1 MPLTDTAIRQ
11 AKPTD
16 KPVKLTDGGG
26 MHLLVKPAGRYWR
39 MDYRFEGKRKTLALG
54 VYPDVTLKQ
63 AREKRE
69 EAKRLLAQGV
79 DPVKFKKV
87 ASIRDT
93 VSDATVLFENV
104 SREWFIKHEPTWAK
118 GHSDKIIQRLERD
131 VFPWLGNRPVH
142 TITSQ
147 DLLACIRRIEA
158 RGTIDT
164 AHRALQNAGQI
175 FRYAIAT
182 GRAERNPSADLRG
195 ALPPARGGHFAAIT
209 DPVGFA
215 QLLRAIETYQ
225 GFLPVRCALR
235 LLPMVFVRP
244 GELRMAEWSEFNLE
258 AAEWSIPGARMK
270 SGQPHIV
277 PLSTQA
283 ISILKDLHPFSGRGQ
298 FVFPT
303 PRNKNAP
310 VSNMA
315 FNAALKAIGYSG
327 KEMTAHGFRATART
341 LLDEVLGFK
350 VELIEHQLAHAVRDP
365 LGRAY
370 NRTTHLPERRRMMQS
385 WADYLD
391 GLRGDVTKA

>member
-11 AKPTD
+11 SKPAD
-16 KPVKLTDGGG
+16 KPYKLTDGGG
-26 MHLLVKPAGRYWR
+26 MHLLVKSAGRYWR
-39 MDYRFEGKRKTLALG
+39 LDYRFDGKRKTLALG

-69 EAKRLLAQGV
+69 EAKRLLAEGV
-79 DPVKFKKV
+79 DPGEFKKV
-87 ASIRDT
+87 AGVKST

-104 SREWFIKHEPTWAK
+104 AREWFMKHAPSWAK

-131 VFPWLGNRPVH
+131 VFPWLGDRPVH
-142 TITSQ
+142 TITAQ
-147 DLLACIRRIEA
+147 ELLACIRRIEA

-182 GRAERNPSADLRG
+182 GRAERNPATDLRG
-195 ALPPARGGHFAAIT
+195 ALPPAKEGHFAAIT
-209 DPVGFA
+209 DPVGFG

-235 LLPMVFVRP
+235 VLPMVFVRP
-244 GELRMAEWSEFNLE
+244 GELRMAEWTEFNLD
-258 AAEWSIPGARMK
+258 AAEWSIPAARMK
-270 SGQPHIV
+270 SGLPHIV

-283 ISILKDLHPFSGRGQ
+283 VSIFRDLQPFSGHGQ

-350 VELIEHQLAHAVRDP
+350 IELIEHQLAHAVRDP

-370 NRTTHLPERRRMMQS
+370 NRTTHLPERRKMMQS
-385 WADYLD
+385 WANYLD
-391 GLRGDVTKA
+391 DLRHGSC